1 MAGYSGARVN
11 YELTAQGANRKLYPG
26 PATDFYDPAS
36 KRLSDYERV
45 LFNSNIEKGMELP
58 RRGGFRVGQG
68 SPVVSTAPAVTVG
81 SPYPPNPTTLPAI
94 RQSGGV
100 PDTSRFARGFT
111 MGEAYTPGAE
121 PPAVR
126 GSTSL
131 VDPTPTPR
139 AVRAGLP
146 AVGGV
151 RALNPVLRMSPTP
164 IVVDPQGGVIGRTA
178 SAIQSGVSRDFALQA
193 APSEQQSDP
202 SSIYGRDTGLD
213 RFVRKVAGFIGNKNS
228 VSGSK
233 APTYVDD
240 PYGVADNAV
249 PTSKPVRN
257 TPNVVL
263 DSPGASTPMT
273 SEQMV
278 AATPLPK
285 GFGTQ
290 RDQDV
295 IRTLPV
301 PETPVMSQAEN
312 NALTEGRE
320 AFAENKRLG
329 ETRAANEQRA
339 QDRISE
345 LRQTI
350 ASSVPSEYDRA
361 FVGKADMSNP
371 SYRNMLATTGVY
383 ADKVK
388 AAQAELASITGQ
400 QDKALKAS
408 EIEADITKENIQ
420 GGFKLREQ
428 ALRNEGVVAQENVR
442 GGFNVKSRDLDLSQ
456 VEENTA
462 RALLITKQ
470 AEGTLSKKE
479 QLELN
484 ASNKQAEIIQTQKKL
499 GADAYT
505 KTMAETGDPLKAA
518 DAQMAVEAAL
528 SGDQFIPGTQ
538 AQKGTFR
545 FGFGKPEIKA
555 TPGRV
560 VKKEAPP
567 VAGAARAPDGKWY
580 VSDPKRPGKYLQV
593 GV

>member
-1 MAGYSGARVN
+1 
-11 YELTAQGANRKLYPG
+11 
-26 PATDFYDPAS
+26 
-36 KRLSDYERV
+36 
-45 LFNSNIEKGMELP
+45 
-58 RRGGFRVGQG
+58 
-68 SPVVSTAPAVTVG
+68 
-81 SPYPPNPTTLPAI
+81 
-94 RQSGGV
+94 
-100 PDTSRFARGFT
+100 
-111 MGEAYTPGAE
+111 
-121 PPAVR
+121 
-126 GSTSL
+126 
-131 VDPTPTPR
+131 
-139 AVRAGLP
+139 
-146 AVGGV
+146 
-151 RALNPVLRMSPTP
+151 
-164 IVVDPQGGVIGRTA
+164 
-178 SAIQSGVSRDFALQA
+178 
-193 APSEQQSDP
+193 
-202 SSIYGRDTGLD
+202 
-213 RFVRKVAGFIGNKNS
+213 
-228 VSGSK
+228 
-233 APTYVDD
+233 
-240 PYGVADNAV
+240 
-249 PTSKPVRN
+249 
-257 TPNVVL
+257 
-263 DSPGASTPMT
+263 MT

-290 RDQDV
+290 RQQDV
-295 IRTLPV
+295 IRPLPV

-320 AFAENKRLG
+320 AFARGVEAD
-329 ETRAANEQRA
+329 RAKASGFKA
-339 QDRISE
+339 TQDRIALLNDAIRANMGNQFDGPE
-345 LRQTI
+345 KI
-350 ASSVPSEYDRA
+350 A
-361 FVGKADMSNP
+361 
-371 SYRNMLATTGVY
+371 
-383 ADKVK
+383 
-388 AAQAELASITGQ
+388 AARSELASITGQ

-408 EIEADITKENIQ
+408 EIEAGITRENIK
-420 GGFKLREQ
+420 GGFSLQEQ
-428 ALRNEGVVAQENVR
+428 ALRNEGAVAQENVR
-442 GGFNVKSRDLDLSQ
+442 GGFNVKSRDLDPSQ
-456 VEENTA
+456 VEENKA
-462 RALLITKQ
+462 RALLLTKQ